1 MSGNLHLCKYFGC
14 LWLALLVAVTPSAQ
28 STRTPDARSM
38 EREFQA
44 ALDAQDRGDLRT
56 AELMLVSLRK
66 RNSGNFA
73 INESLGMLL
82 AQSSR
87 YNEALPILQAAVR
100 EAPSSDAAHTNLGA
114 TYFQLGRI
122 EEASA
127 EFKTAVR
134 LNAKNQ
140 TALKSLGQVWME
152 LHQPERAAD
161 SYAAALALAPNDTDV
176 LESCAQ
182 AKVAAG
188 QLDAARELLNKM
200 PAVERSA
207 TAQSLLGE
215 IEEKSGNFLA
225 AANHYGVAA
234 QLDPSEANLWA
245 VGVEFLRHWT
255 FPPAVQEFEA
265 GVARYPASE
274 RMRLGLG
281 AAYFGNAQY
290 PEAIAVFADLLHAAS
305 DNALYAEFLGMS
317 CNAVMQQKQPR
328 CLELVSY
335 AEAHPRDARAATYAA
350 ASLKAQEP
358 EHPNLTL
365 ILKLLG
371 SAIAVDPQLAEA
383 QYQMGVLRQDENGW
397 KESIPYLERAVA
409 LKPDYSQAHY
419 HLALAYWRSGRKQE
433 GQEQMDLQRKY
444 SQQEQQDLDHR
455 LRQIVTFRI
464 GSDN

>member
-1 MSGNLHLCKYFGC
+1 
-14 LWLALLVAVTPSAQ
+14 
-28 STRTPDARSM
+28 M
-38 EREFQA
+38 ERTFQA
-44 ALDAQDRGDLRT
+44 AMAARDRGDTRT
-56 AELMLVSLRK
+56 AESMLVSLRK
-66 RNSGNFA
+66 RNPGNFA
-73 INESLGMLL
+73 IDESLGMLL

-87 YNEALPILQAAVR
+87 YKEALPILQVATR
-100 EAPSSDAAHTNLGA
+100 EAPASDAAHTNLGA
-114 TYFQLGRI
+114 AYFQLGRI

-127 EFKTAVR
+127 ELKTAVR
-134 LNAKNQ
+134 LNPKNL

-161 SYAAALALAPNDTDV
+161 SYAAALKLDPGDMDV

-182 AKVAAG
+182 ARAAAG

-200 PAVERSA
+200 PGVEKSA
-207 TAQSLLGE
+207 TAQSLLGD

-225 AANHYGVAA
+225 AANHYGLAA
-234 QLDPSEANLWA
+234 QLDPSEANAWV

-265 GVARYPASE
+265 ATTRFPAST

-290 PEAIAVFADLLHAAS
+290 PQAISVFADLLHES
-305 DNALYAEFLGMS
+305 RDNALYAEFLGMS
-317 CNAVMQQKQPR
+317 CNAVLQQKQPR
-328 CLELVSY
+328 CLELVNY
-335 AEAHPRDARAATYAA
+335 AEAHPHDARAATYAA

-365 ILKLLG
+365 IRQLLDR
-371 SAIAVDPQLAEA
+371 AIAADSKLSEA
-383 QYQMGVLRQDENGW
+383 QYEMGVLKQDEDGW
-397 KESIPYLERAVA
+397 KESIPYLERAIE

-433 GQEQMDLQRKY
+433 GQQQMELQRKY

-464 GSDN
+464 DTNN